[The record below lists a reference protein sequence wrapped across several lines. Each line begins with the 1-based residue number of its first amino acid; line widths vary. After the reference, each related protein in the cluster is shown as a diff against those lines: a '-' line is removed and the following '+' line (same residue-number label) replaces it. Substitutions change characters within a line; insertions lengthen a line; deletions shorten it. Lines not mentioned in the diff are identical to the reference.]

1 MDELTGRVAIVTGGG
16 TGIGR
21 AICMAMASKGVAVVV
36 NYPDERNE
44 AAASD
49 VVESIAATGGTALAL
64 RADVSLEEE
73 TERMVE
79 TVYDKFDRIDILVN
93 NAGIVRNALVP
104 LMDETKWQAVI
115 GVNLGGVFLTTKAA
129 LKYMTQQKRG
139 AIVNIASAAVKFG
152 GFGGDSNYLASKGG
166 VAAFT
171 KAVAVEMAPKG
182 IRVNAVAPGVIVTDM
197 TVSLRRRAGERLLA
211 TIPMRRFGEPE
222 DVAKVVVFLASDDA
236 SYITG
241 ETIQVTGGI

>member
-1 MDELTGRVAIVTGGG
+1 MHGLEGRVAIVTGGG

-21 AICMAMASKGVAVVV
+21 AVCLSMATEGVSVVV
-36 NYPDERNE
+36 NFPDKRRE
-44 AAASD
+44 AAAFE
-49 VVESIAATGGTALAL
+49 VVESIAARGGTALAL
-64 RADVSLEEE
+64 CADVSLEED
-73 TERMVE
+73 TEGMIE
-79 TVYDKFDRIDILVN
+79 SVYEKFDRIDILVN

-104 LMDETKWQAVI
+104 LMDQTKWDAVM
-115 GVNLGGVFLTTKAA
+115 GVNLGGVFLATKAV
-129 LKYMTQQKRG
+129 LKYMIQQKRG
-139 AIVNIASAAVKFG
+139 AIVNIASAAVRFG

-171 KAVAVEMAPKG
+171 KAVAVEMAQKG

-197 TVSLRRRAGERLLA
+197 TNDLRRRESERLLA

-241 ETIQVTGGI
+241 ETIHVTGGI